1 MPADYPT
8 VRPLQMLDFANQA
21 KLDSRFVFTRSTPGS
36 FVNSSGLQEMA
47 PIDGLRPAY
56 HPLTGQYLGLLMESP
71 STNLLPWS
79 NNITASGWYYA
90 PQNGALSSGYI
101 GVGGTATAY
110 RIAEGNTLQVPGQWL
125 IGCSFP
131 LTGQTRFGVSAFLK
145 SNGTSQGYLQFLA
158 YDSSGVVK
166 GNMVTRF
173 NLAKEE
179 VYPENYGTNTLAAFL
194 EKRKNGWFRS
204 KSVGVAESGA
214 TMGVLYLVLLDNNGS
229 AFYPSNGNGLLVDGF
244 QVESN
249 GDYAYVSSF
258 ISTSGS
264 AVTRTLD
271 TIRSASNQLNDWY
284 VQSGATFYQE
294 TLLDNNDWYGPGYR
308 MIFTAINTNSSAR
321 VESRINSSSAGARL
335 QAFIGTESGVT
346 APSTLIT
353 VGNGLQPWEN
363 PASGVG
369 SSRTVVAKTAF
380 SFSPSGTTLAYNGL
394 SSVTTSGFVPSG
406 VNRVA
411 IEGSNGGRMIL
422 RRATIYP
429 LLTLAE
435 SFVLTR

>member
-21 KLDSRFVFTRSTPGS
+21 KLDSRFSFARSTPGS

-47 PIDGLRPAY
+47 PIDSLRPAY

-79 NNITASGWYYA
+79 NDITAPGWYYA

-110 RIAEGNTLQVPGQWL
+110 RIAEGNTLQGPGQWF
-125 IGCSFP
+125 IGCSFW
-131 LTGQTRFGVSAFLK
+131 LTGQTQFGLSAFVK
-145 SNGTSQGYLQFLA
+145 SDGVNRGYLQFA
-158 YDSSGVVK
+158 SFDASGVVK
-166 GNMVTRF
+166 GNIVAYFDLSR
-173 NLAKEE
+173 KE
-179 VYPENYGTNTLAAFL
+179 VYPENYGTNALTASL
-194 EKRKNGWFRS
+194 EERKNGWFRV
-204 KSVGVAESGA
+204 KAVGPSASGA
-214 TMGVLYLVLLDNNGS
+214 TLGIMNLVLQQNNGA
-229 AFYPSNGNGLLVDGF
+229 AFYQGNGNGLLVDGF

-258 ISTSGS
+258 IPTSGS
-264 AVTRTLD
+264 AATRSFD

-294 TLLDNNDWYGPGYR
+294 TLLDNNDWYGPGNR
-308 MIFTAINTNSSAR
+308 MIFTAINANNLAR
-321 VESRINSSSAGARL
+321 VESRIRSTTSGAVL
-335 QAFIGTESGVT
+335 QSIVETESGAT

-363 PASGVG
+363 PAFGVG
-369 SSRTVVAKTAF
+369 SSRAVVVKTAY
-380 SFSPSGTTLAYNGL
+380 SFSPSGTTLVYNGL

-406 VNRVA
+406 VSRVA
-411 IEGSNGGRMIL
+411 IEGTDGGRMIL